1 MENKTLKTLLK
12 IFLAIGIIIG
22 LYIIVRMIYNR
33 YKKNLRTVC
42 EDDCDCD
49 FDDEVFYEVTCGK
62 CGETICIDEDT
73 LLEGEIICPV
83 CSEVLEFDF
92 SDLDC
97 CCGDDCDCGCTHDE
111 E

>member
-49 FDDEVFYEVTCGK
+49 FEGLENDE
-62 CGETICIDEDT
+62 
-73 LLEGEIICPV
+73 L
-83 CSEVLEFDF
+83 
-92 SDLDC
+92 
-97 CCGDDCDCGCTHDE
+97 DCDCDNCQYLNKNED
-111 E
+111 